1 MNLGQQCPTGVLKVS
16 CHNEKYF
23 GFVLWVSANQRKN
36 IISFAH
42 HTLTML
48 NDSISPG
55 PPSAA
60 KKNPSSVP
68 ISTSQLLGR
77 SAVPPCKGGRQ
88 RFVDGATMESSFT
101 FINQVMVRSTQ
112 QYLRH
117 HNGSGQFGGTFSDRF
132 HRPPWL
138 RQQQWECLTSN
149 FAKSLHP
156 GWQVEPPCST
166 RALNFTTGWPRL
178 RWSEYL
184 LGFWHKEQ
192 HDRVLS

>member
-1 MNLGQQCPTGVLKVS
+1 MRNTLVLS
-16 CHNEKYF
+16 CEYQLIREKTSF
-23 GFVLWVSANQRKN
+23 HLHITLWPCSMTQSAQ
-36 IISFAH
+36 AH
-42 HTLTML
+42 HRL
-48 NDSISPG
+48 P
-55 PPSAA
+55 
-60 KKNPSSVP
+60 KK

-138 RQQQWECLTSN
+138 QQQQWECLTSN